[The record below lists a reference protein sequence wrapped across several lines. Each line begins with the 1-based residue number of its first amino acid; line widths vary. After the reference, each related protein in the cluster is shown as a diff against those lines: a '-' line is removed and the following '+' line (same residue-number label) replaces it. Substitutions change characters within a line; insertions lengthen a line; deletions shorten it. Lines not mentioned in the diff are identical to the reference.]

1 LHFLF
6 FIFLKEKARSPHN
19 GIMGSTCL
27 TLGSIGPVKDGGQ
40 LGPGYVSTHMHAYTC
55 WLTSAFWPDMEDDVE
70 KRGVWFFSWAAGKGN
85 HV

>member
-1 LHFLF
+1 
-6 FIFLKEKARSPHN
+6 
-19 GIMGSTCL
+19 
-27 TLGSIGPVKDGGQ
+27 VKDGGQ